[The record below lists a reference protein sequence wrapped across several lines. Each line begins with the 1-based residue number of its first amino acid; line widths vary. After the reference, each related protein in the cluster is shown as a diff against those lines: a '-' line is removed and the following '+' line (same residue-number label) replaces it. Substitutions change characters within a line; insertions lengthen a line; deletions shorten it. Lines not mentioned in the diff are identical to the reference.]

1 MGAPTLPADTP
12 IDKMAVWARDAE
24 VWHLGE
30 KLPTLRRVNF
40 VVPRGQVTC
49 IVGLSGHGKSTLLDA
64 IAGNLKVKG
73 EFQVLEF
80 ALGKP
85 VVPEEQL
92 LQLRHRMGIL
102 FQSGALFQS
111 LSLIENVMFPVTELD
126 GRSQADARVLAMEA
140 LRRVQLVD
148 AKEEIPRKKPHQIS
162 GGMVKRCAL
171 ARAMVRG
178 PELLL
183 CDEPSSGLDP
193 VTAANIDKLLL
204 RLGRKL
210 NEPADTQERT
220 IVIVSHDLASIN
232 SVADYVV
239 FVYDGAVHCHG
250 KKFEILN
257 SEDPVVRDFFD
268 RTASD
273 KD

>member
-171 ARAMVRG
+171 APRSLRARPRPDHPSRYMGV
-178 PELLL
+178 
-183 CDEPSSGLDP
+183 DESCAPS
-193 VTAANIDKLLL
+193 AR
-204 RLGRKL
+204 RLM
-210 NEPADTQERT
+210 P
-220 IVIVSHDLASIN
+220 
-232 SVADYVV
+232 
-239 FVYDGAVHCHG
+239 
-250 KKFEILN
+250 
-257 SEDPVVRDFFD
+257 
-268 RTASD
+268 
-273 KD
+273 